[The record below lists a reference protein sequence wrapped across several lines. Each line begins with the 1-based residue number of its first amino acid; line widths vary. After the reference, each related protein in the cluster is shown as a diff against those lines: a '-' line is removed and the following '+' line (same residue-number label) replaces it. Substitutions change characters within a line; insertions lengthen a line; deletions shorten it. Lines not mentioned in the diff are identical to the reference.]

1 MADGLFLIDTS
12 IWIWALRPSGVAVIR
27 NRLDEVLA
35 EGKGATTP
43 LILLE
48 LLSGAREEKDYTEL
62 SEDLSA
68 LHQFPVSSSIWTRS
82 YRLGFDLRRQGVTVP
97 ATDALIAS
105 VAQEN
110 RLTLL
115 HADRHFDLIAE
126 KTDLRV
132 ESLVKAAIAQ
142 EGQGRKRKKPNS
154 V

>member
-1 MADGLFLIDTS
+1 MTDSLFLIDTS
-12 IWIWALRPSGVAVIR
+12 IWIWALRPSGVAAIR

-68 LHQFPVSSSIWTRS
+68 LHQFPVSSSVWIRS

-105 VAQEN
+105 VAQEH

-132 ESLVKAAIAQ
+132 ESWVKAASAQ
-142 EGQGRKRKKPNS
+142 KGQGGKRRKPNS